1 MINTN
6 IYNYINVLDK
16 AADAANSRN
25 EILSNNIAN
34 VDTPNYKRKDV
45 AFENYLEQALIGPES
60 LDDRIAD
67 VNTHLSD
74 FGVMTYTDHS
84 TLSYRLD
91 CNNLDILDKTRFPLL
106 ADTLEQTLIY
116 YHLRMK
122 VEKELVDI
130 FQIQTDS
137 TTMLNQIIQRAFRC
151 QNTDPKYEQMREF
164 RVFFT
169 SRKTLLN
176 EFNHF
181 EGNMNIFQPAI
192 DITKSALQKEI
203 DEIEAELTEV
213 RSFMS
218 A

>member
-60 LDDRIAD
+60 LDERIAD

-74 FGVMTYTDHS
+74 FGGMTYTDYS

-91 CNNLDILDKTRFPLL
+91 GNNVDMDTESAYL
-106 ADTLEQTLIY
+106 AE
-116 YHLRMK
+116 
-122 VEKELVDI
+122 
-130 FQIQTDS
+130 
-137 TTMLNQIIQRAFRC
+137 NQIRYNALV
-151 QNTDPKYEQMREF
+151 EQIGQEF
-164 RVFFT
+164 
-169 SRKTLLN
+169 SRYKTVLSN
-176 EFNHF
+176 
-181 EGNMNIFQPAI
+181 
-192 DITKSALQKEI
+192 
-203 DEIEAELTEV
+203 
-213 RSFMS
+213 
-218 A
+218 

>member
-60 LDDRIAD
+60 LDERIAD

-74 FGVMTYTDHS
+74 FGGMAYTDHS

-91 CNNLDILDKTRFPLL
+91 GNNVDMDTESAYL
-106 ADTLEQTLIY
+106 AE
-116 YHLRMK
+116 
-122 VEKELVDI
+122 
-130 FQIQTDS
+130 
-137 TTMLNQIIQRAFRC
+137 NQIRYNALV
-151 QNTDPKYEQMREF
+151 EQIGQEF
-164 RVFFT
+164 
-169 SRKTLLN
+169 SRYKTVLSN
-176 EFNHF
+176 
-181 EGNMNIFQPAI
+181 
-192 DITKSALQKEI
+192 
-203 DEIEAELTEV
+203 
-213 RSFMS
+213 
-218 A
+218 